1 MESSSQ
7 HFVCIFS
14 LETYD
19 FMNSMI
25 KTTQKCLYPR
35 IDNQRN
41 GLETRYDWDANSVI
55 RAIT

>member
-1 MESSSQ
+1 MSNNSTTLACSQ
-7 HFVCIFS
+7 LTVYAFERTTFIELPVVV
-14 LETYD
+14 TY
-19 FMNSMI
+19 
-25 KTTQKCLYPR
+25 T